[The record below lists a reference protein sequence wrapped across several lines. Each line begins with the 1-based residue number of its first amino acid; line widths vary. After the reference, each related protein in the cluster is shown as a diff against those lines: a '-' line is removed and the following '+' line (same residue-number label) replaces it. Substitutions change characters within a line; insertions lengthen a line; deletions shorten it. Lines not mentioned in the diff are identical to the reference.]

1 MKNVLQLPKDH
12 FESISGFVDVES
24 TSGFVIVGANG
35 SGKSRLGAW
44 IERHQSV
51 AEEQVLRI
59 SAQRALKIPE
69 VVAVTHFDAAY
80 RKVWSGREE
89 HQIAFDDTRFHKWK
103 DGTPALVDDY
113 ASVLSAVFAR
123 LGEEHESYVQ
133 ACKAAVRLRDEQP
146 VVPRMISDS
155 IVEIW
160 DSVFPHRRIELAQ
173 NAIKVFTR
181 QDDAD
186 HYHPREMSDGERVA
200 IYLIGQCLVAPPG
213 SIIII
218 DEPELHLHKSIMY
231 RLWDG
236 VERFCQDK
244 TLVYITHDL
253 DFASSRKDYTK
264 IWVQGYSGDNT
275 WEYSVLDPTDEI
287 PDRLFLEILGTR
299 KPVLFV
305 EGNQGSHDT
314 QLYPY
319 IYDKYSVIPCSNC
332 ASVISLTQA
341 FNRQEV
347 RSLHA
352 YKVCGLVDR
361 DYMTS
366 SEIKALQAKGV
377 AVLSVAEV
385 ENLYL
390 LEAVIRKVAFHLIK
404 DEEQTFNEVREWVCE
419 VFARDLEQQIRN
431 ACEREIYHRL
441 KGFSIKKDADGREL
455 TTVLAEF
462 VKDIDVQGIY
472 KHYEEYYKQ
481 LLNAKDYDKL
491 LAVYNSKGLHRQV
504 ATFFGLQS
512 KEYSE
517 YVLRILKAEGP
528 DGDMACALRAQC
540 PELPDVPGSCV

>member
-1 MKNVLQLPKDH
+1 MKKLLKLPKDYQ
-12 FESISGFVDVES
+12 ESISGFIEVVS

-44 IERHQSV
+44 IERHQYV

-59 SAQRALKIPE
+59 SAQRSLKIPDS
-69 VVAVTHFDAAY
+69 VVVKHFEAAY
-80 RKVWSGREE
+80 RKVWSGTEE
-89 HQIAFDDTRFHKWK
+89 PQSILDARYYKWRG
-103 DGTPALVDDY
+103 GTPALVDDY
-113 ASVLSAVFAR
+113 ESVLSAVFAR
-123 LGEEHESYVQ
+123 LGEEQESYVQ
-133 ACKAAVRLRDEQP
+133 ACKAAVQLRDEQP

-160 DSVFPHRRIELAQ
+160 DSVFPHRRIELAR
-173 NAIKVFTR
+173 NEIKVFSR

-186 HYHPREMSDGERVA
+186 DYHPREMSDGERVA

-218 DEPELHLHKSIMY
+218 DEPELHLHKSIMH

-236 VERFCQDK
+236 IERFCQDK
-244 TLVYITHDL
+244 ILVYITHDL

-264 IWVQGYSGDNT
+264 IWVQAYRGSNT
-275 WEYSVLDPTDEI
+275 WEYSVLDATEEI

-305 EGNQGSHDT
+305 EGDQGSHDI

-319 IYDKYSVIPCSNC
+319 IYDEYSVIPCSNC

-341 FNRQEV
+341 FNRPEV
-347 RSLHA
+347 RDLHT

-366 SEIKALQAKGV
+366 PEIESLQGKGV

-390 LEAVIRKVAFHLIK
+390 LEAVIRKVASCLMR
-404 DEEQTFNEVREWVCE
+404 DEEQIFNEVKEWVCE
-419 VFARDLEQQIRN
+419 DFARNLEQQIRN

-441 KGFSIKKDADGREL
+441 KGFSIKKDADVREL
-455 TTVLAEF
+455 TSVLTEF

-472 KHYEEYYKQ
+472 KYYQERYEQ
-481 LLNAKDYDKL
+481 LLQDKDYDNL

-504 ATFFGLQS
+504 AKFFGLQS

-517 YVLRILKAEGP
+517 YVLRILKFEGP
-528 DGDMACALRAQC
+528 GGDMASALRVQC
-540 PELPDVPGSCV
+540 PALPDVSGSCV

>member
-1 MKNVLQLPKDH
+1 MENVLQLPEGEVK
-12 FESISGFVDVES
+12 S

-44 IERHQSV
+44 IEMNQDGRGG
-51 AEEQVLRI
+51 QVLRV
-59 SAQRALKIPE
+59 SAQRVLKIPD
-69 VVAVTHFDAAY
+69 VVVTKSEGASW
-80 RKVWSGREE
+80 RKLCFGVEKEDVDSTTKRYYKWGDG
-89 HQIAFDDTRFHKWK
+89 IATV
-103 DGTPALVDDY
+103 VDDY
-113 ASVLSAVFAR
+113 ENVLSAIFAR
-123 LGEEHESYVQ
+123 KGVECENYVS
-133 ACKAAVRLRDEQP
+133 ACEAAERDGRERP
-146 VVPRMISDS
+146 KVPRMISHT

-160 DSVFPHRRIELAQ
+160 DSVFSHRRIELAD
-173 NAIKVFTR
+173 NTIKVVNTSN
-181 QDDAD
+181 AVG
-186 HYHPREMSDGERVA
+186 YHAKEMSDGERVA
-200 IYLIGQCLVAPPG
+200 IYLIGQCLIAPPG
-213 SIIII
+213 SIVII
-218 DEPELHLHKSIMY
+218 DEPELHLHKSIMH

-253 DFASSRKDYTK
+253 DFASSRSDYTK
-264 IWVQGYSGDNT
+264 IWVQAYSGSDT
-275 WEYSVLDPTDEI
+275 WKYSVLDPTDEI

-305 EGNQGSHDT
+305 EGNQGSHDA

-319 IYDKYSVIPCSNC
+319 IYDEYSVIPCNNC

-341 FNRQEV
+341 FNRSEV
-347 RSLHA
+347 RALHT

-366 SEIKALQAKGV
+366 SEIKALQDKGV

-390 LEAVIRKVAFHLIK
+390 LEAVIRKVASSLIK
-404 DEEQTFNEVREWVCE
+404 DEEQIFNEVREWVCE
-419 VFARDLEQQIRN
+419 EFARDLEQQIRS

-441 KGFSIKKDADGREL
+441 KGFSIKKDADAGKL
-455 TTVLAEF
+455 TNVLADF

-472 KHYEEYYKQ
+472 KHYKEYYQQ
-481 LLNAKDYDKL
+481 LSDAKDYDKL

-504 ATFFGLQS
+504 ARFFGLQP
-512 KEYSE
+512 KEYPE

-528 DGDMACALRAQC
+528 DGDIACALRAQC
-540 PELPDVPGSCV
+540 PALPDVPGSCV

>member
-1 MKNVLQLPKDH
+1 MKNVLQLPKG
-12 FESISGFVDVES
+12 EVKS

-44 IERHQSV
+44 IEMNQDHRGGK
-51 AEEQVLRI
+51 VLRV
-59 SAQRALKIPE
+59 SAQRVLKIPN
-69 VVAVTHFDAAY
+69 VVVTKPEAASW
-80 RKVWSGREE
+80 RKLCNGIEDESVGFSDKVYYKWRDG
-89 HQIAFDDTRFHKWK
+89 IATV
-103 DGTPALVDDY
+103 VDDY
-113 ASVLSAVFAR
+113 ENVLSAIFAR
-123 LGEEHESYVQ
+123 KGVECENYVS
-133 ACKAAVRLRDEQP
+133 ACQEAERDGCERP
-146 VVPRMISDS
+146 KVPRMISDT

-160 DSVFPHRRIELAQ
+160 NSVFSHRCIELAD
-173 NAIKVFTR
+173 NTVKAINKSNHVG
-181 QDDAD
+181 
-186 HYHPREMSDGERVA
+186 YHAKEMSDGERVA

-218 DEPELHLHKSIMY
+218 DEPELHLHKSIMH

-264 IWVQGYSGDNT
+264 IWVQGYSRNNT

-305 EGNQGSHDT
+305 EGNQGSHDA

-319 IYDKYSVIPCSNC
+319 IYDEYSVIPCNNC

-341 FNRQEV
+341 FNRSEV
-347 RSLHA
+347 RALHA

-366 SEIKALQAKGV
+366 SEIKALQDKGV

-390 LEAVIRKVAFHLIK
+390 LEAVIRKVASWLK
-404 DEEQTFNEVREWVCE
+404 QDEEQIFHEVRELVCKA
-419 VFARDLEQQIRN
+419 FARDLKQQIRN

-441 KGFSIKKDADGREL
+441 KGFSIKKDADAGEL
-455 TTVLAEF
+455 TNVLAEF
-462 VKDIDVQGIY
+462 VKDIDVQGIH
-472 KHYEEYYKQ
+472 KHYEEHYNQ

-517 YVLRILKAEGP
+517 YVLRLLKSEGP
-528 DGDMACALRAQC
+528 GGDMACALRAQC
-540 PELPDVPGSCV
+540 PALPDIPGSCV

>member
-1 MKNVLQLPKDH
+1 MSLKLELMENVLQLPEGEVK
-12 FESISGFVDVES
+12 S

-44 IERHQSV
+44 IEMNQGHRGGK
-51 AEEQVLRI
+51 VLRV
-59 SAQRALKIPE
+59 SAQRVLKIPD
-69 VVAVTHFDAAY
+69 VVVTKPEAASW
-80 RKVWSGREE
+80 RKLCNGVEDESVGFTKKVYYKWRDG
-89 HQIAFDDTRFHKWK
+89 IATV
-103 DGTPALVDDY
+103 VDDY
-113 ASVLSAVFAR
+113 ENVLSAIFAR
-123 LGEEHESYVQ
+123 KGVECENYVRACQ
-133 ACKAAVRLRDEQP
+133 AAERDGREQP
-146 VVPRMISDS
+146 KVPRMISDT
-155 IVEIW
+155 IAEIW
-160 DSVFPHRRIELAQ
+160 NSVFSHRRIELADNTVKVVNTS
-173 NAIKVFTR
+173 NAVG
-181 QDDAD
+181 
-186 HYHPREMSDGERVA
+186 YHAKEMSDGERVA

-218 DEPELHLHKSIMY
+218 DEPELHLHKSIMH

-253 DFASSRKDYTK
+253 DFASSRNDYTK
-264 IWVQGYSGDNT
+264 IWVQGYSGSDT
-275 WEYSVLDPTDEI
+275 WKYSVLDATEEI
-287 PDRLFLEILGTR
+287 PDRLFLEVLGTR

-341 FNRQEV
+341 FNRREV

-361 DYMTS
+361 DYMTAP
-366 SEIKALQAKGV
+366 EIDALQSKGV

-390 LEAVIRKVAFHLIK
+390 LEAVIRKVASCLMQ
-404 DEEQTFNEVREWVCE
+404 DEEQIFNEVREWVCE
-419 VFARDLEQQIRN
+419 VFARDLKQQIRN

-441 KGFSIKKDADGREL
+441 KGFSIKKDADVGKL
-455 TTVLAEF
+455 TSVLADF

-472 KHYEEYYKQ
+472 KHYEEYYDQ
-481 LLNAKDYDKL
+481 LSKAKDYDKL